1 MLICAGLVGDASY
14 GFRDQ
19 CWLLDGDIANEHWLD
34 PGNRLSQFRAPR
46 LVCAITALL
55 EASRRH
61 GSGEGVRADNAPKV
75 GSVVLIESPVD
86 KMAVRCWFM
95 SKTR

>member
-1 MLICAGLVGDASY
+1 MLICAGLVGNASH
-14 GFRDQ
+14 GFRDL
-19 CWLLDGDIANEHWLD
+19 CWLLDGDIADEHCLD
-34 PGNRLSQFRAPR
+34 PDNRLFQFREPR

-75 GSVVLIESPVD
+75 GSVVLELNSLLIEWLCGAGS
-86 KMAVRCWFM
+86 
-95 SKTR
+95 